1 VIDAT
6 KLYKALKNLTRV
18 DGCSNSWDVNGAVAD
33 TISAIDE
40 YITDRL
46 SEHERKA
53 REASAAPEKIPTARE
68 ETINKG

>member
-46 SEHERKA
+46 SEHERKG
-53 REASAAPEKIPTARE
+53 RKSSAAPEKIRSARE
-68 ETINKG
+68 KSNQ